1 MEKLEQIKN
10 IFKKLIKDVKSVF
23 YAADR
28 ITRTL
33 LNKAR
38 KS

>member
-1 MEKLEQIKN
+1 M
-10 IFKKLIKDVKSVF
+10 FFYVIKDEKSMF
-23 YAADR
+23 YTTDR

-38 KS
+38 KSL